1 MGRFH
6 NHQFPGESAAYRQ
19 ARDELLALEIDLRKH
34 IEEVAAHRRALPPGG
49 RLKEDYVFEEAGADL
64 ADEQAIKK
72 TRLSELFAANK
83 ASLIIYS
90 FMYAPEDDDPC
101 PMCTSILDGLNGT
114 APHAAD
120 RVNLVVVAKA
130 PIQKIRRWARARRWG
145 HLRLLSS
152 RTNSYNS
159 DYHAEDAEGG
169 QIPAINVFRK
179 TDAGIFHFWNAELLY
194 APMAEGQHPR
204 HADLIWPLWNLFDMT
219 AEGRGTDW
227 YPRFGYD

>member
-64 ADEQAIKK
+64 ADEQAIEK

-179 TDAGIFHFWNAELLY
+179 TKVGIFHFWNAELLY

-219 AEGRGTDW
+219 TEGRATDW